1 VMTGPLIVLAILAAV
16 GGFGFFARNFLAL
29 PIEKGTAFLVPV
41 LAFVALFVGSGLAI
55 SVYRNRVSEPI
66 DVEVLRDK
74 FYFDEFYAWLTNWTQ
89 ELLARVSAF
98 FDRWIIDTAA
108 VDGSSRGTWGIGAL
122 LRLIQVGNLQAY
134 AFLFGLG
141 VVAVIYFA
149 VFR

>member
-1 VMTGPLIVLAILAAV
+1 M
-16 GGFGFFARNFLAL
+16 
-29 PIEKGTAFLVPV
+29 LVPV
-41 LAFVALFVGSGLAI
+41 LAFVALIVGTGLA
-55 SVYRNRVSEPI
+55 VTLYRNRISEPI
-66 DVEVLRDK
+66 DFAVLRKK
-74 FYFDEFYAWLTNWTQ
+74 FYFDEFYAWLINWTQ
-89 ELLARVSAF
+89 ELLARVATF
-98 FDRWIIDTAA
+98 FDRWIIDTVA